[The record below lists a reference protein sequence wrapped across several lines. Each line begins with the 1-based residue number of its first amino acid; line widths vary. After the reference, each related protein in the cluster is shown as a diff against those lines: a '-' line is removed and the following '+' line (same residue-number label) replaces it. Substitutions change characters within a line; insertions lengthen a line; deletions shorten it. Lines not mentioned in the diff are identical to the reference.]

1 MMNWIYLVLY
11 VLCSVSGSTLLKFG
25 SSTAVKTLFT
35 IPFLNLNISLTSLI
49 GFISYGLSFV
59 FYTILLSKFDL
70 SFISP
75 LKCRYIKPLHRY
87 FLHFIFYMYLNLYI
101 YYLLLK
107 IWLCTF
113 LRLFFIFY
121 CSQPFYHLLLEI
133 AIKL

>member
-35 IPFLNLNISLTSLI
+35 IPIINLNISLTSLI

-75 LKCRYIKPLHRY
+75 LTVGIVYVLLMITA
-87 FLHFIFYMYLNLYI
+87 FIFFKEEITVVKIIGSGLI
-101 YYLLLK
+101 LLGILM
-107 IWLCTF
+107 I
-113 LRLFFIFY
+113 I
-121 CSQPFYHLLLEI
+121 
-133 AIKL
+133 IKK